1 MIAPFALAAAARQ
14 RHCAAMS
21 KSPSPDHSDLPNSHG
36 ATSPFSCWLSSPEE
50 TTQLAQKIAAQ
61 LQPGD
66 CLLLEGPIGAGKTH
80 FARSLIQSLMTTP
93 EDVPSPTF
101 TLVQTYDVADTELW
115 HADLYRLS
123 ALEEIEELGLTEA
136 FDDAICLI
144 EWPDRL
150 AELTPSHALHL
161 ALALE
166 TDLASEHEDRR
177 RLTLTWS
184 DAKWQNRLGDIIRET
199 SNEQS

>member
-1 MIAPFALAAAARQ
+1 
-14 RHCAAMS
+14 MS
-21 KSPSPDHSDLPNSHG
+21 KNTNPPSDQTLTERAVQDCGSSDPGPGSLRLALPSPEATADLARRIG
-36 ATSPFSCWLSSPEE
+36 
-50 TTQLAQKIAAQ
+50 TQLC
-61 LQPGD
+61 PGD

-80 FARSLIQSLMTTP
+80 FARSLIQSLMDFP

-101 TLVQTYDVADTELW
+101 TLVQCYDVAAGELW

-136 FDDAICLI
+136 FDNAICLV

-161 ALALE
+161 ALSLDPEEEEARL
-166 TDLASEHEDRR
+166 
-177 RLTLTWS
+177 LTLTWS
-184 DAKWQNRLGDIIRET
+184 DAKWQRLVKAT
-199 SNEQS
+199 CKSLL